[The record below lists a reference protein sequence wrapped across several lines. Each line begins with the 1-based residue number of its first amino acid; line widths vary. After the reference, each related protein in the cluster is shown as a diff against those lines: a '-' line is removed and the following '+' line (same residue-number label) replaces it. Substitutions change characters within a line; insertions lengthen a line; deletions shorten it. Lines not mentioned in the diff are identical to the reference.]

1 MVTTWNKF
9 CFNTGYVEVAI
20 SMPGSPQV
28 PGLWP
33 GLFTPFLNEKKLNQ
47 TAGAW
52 SLGNLVSRRSD

>member
-33 GLFTPFLNEKKLNQ
+33 GPYSPFLDEK
-47 TAGAW
+47 
-52 SLGNLVSRRSD
+52 SLIEPQELGLWETW